1 MITGE
6 QVKAARKL
14 LGWSQV
20 RLSSRSGFGD
30 STISQFERGE
40 IRPSVLSVTTI
51 RRALEAAGV
60 EFIIG
65 KRPGVRLRKGR
76 P

>member
-6 QVKAARKL
+6 QIKAARKL

-20 RLSSRSGFGD
+20 RLSSKSGFGG
-30 STISQFERGE
+30 STIAKFERGE
-40 IRPSVLSVTTI
+40 MPLSVLSVSTI
-51 RRALEAAGV
+51 KRTLEGAGV
-60 EFIIG
+60 EFPEFE
-65 KRPGVRLRKGR
+65 RSVRLRKGR